1 MFHYLEYIFSC
12 SQTNLMQY
20 FVRYYFDVVIDTKDL
35 ILLPNE
41 EKEGEINQSTEYS
54 LQPYYYLC
62 PASYWTTVTS
72 KYAAAPQSFI
82 VRFKRVL
89 IWRS

>member
-41 EKEGEINQSTEYS
+41 EK
-54 LQPYYYLC
+54 
-62 PASYWTTVTS
+62 
-72 KYAAAPQSFI
+72 
-82 VRFKRVL
+82 
-89 IWRS
+89 